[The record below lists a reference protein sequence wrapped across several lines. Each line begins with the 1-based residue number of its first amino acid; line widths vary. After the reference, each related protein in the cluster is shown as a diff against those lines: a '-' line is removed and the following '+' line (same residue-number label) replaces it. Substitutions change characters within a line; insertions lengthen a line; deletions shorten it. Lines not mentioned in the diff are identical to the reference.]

1 MYDTIPF
8 RDCVEQHKIAIF
20 HFIDRQHVL
29 RTCFSRKYTVIM
41 NGYFTINHFSLSNYF
56 QNFTGSFFMTFL
68 YSRWLHNMGKS
79 LDFSSRDF
87 EKFSLLLLIPFYG
100 TLKFE
105 KSKIESTMDRNFAIF
120 VKNWRFFILIIGF
133 LSAEMSKMEC
143 KLMKDGGGAP

>member
-1 MYDTIPF
+1 
-8 RDCVEQHKIAIF
+8 
-20 HFIDRQHVL
+20 
-29 RTCFSRKYTVIM
+29 
-41 NGYFTINHFSLSNYF
+41 
-56 QNFTGSFFMTFL
+56 
-68 YSRWLHNMGKS
+68 MGKS